1 MPDDLGLGRLVSE
14 KKSDFIGKHLRA
26 RPALREPERLRLV
39 GLVPVDGAATLRP
52 GAQIVAVAT
61 PTLPGK
67 SLGHISSTAH
77 SPVLGH
83 SVALALVT
91 GGMTREGETLYAA
104 YPLEDGETVPVRIV
118 DPVFVDPEG
127 KRLHV

>member
-1 MPDDLGLGRLVSE
+1 MKCRPIS
-14 KKSDFIGKHLRA
+14 

-52 GAQIVAVAT
+52 GAQIVAEAT

-83 SVALALVT
+83 SVALALVS
-91 GGMTREGETLYAA
+91 GGMARKGETLYAA
-104 YPLEDGETVPVRIV
+104 YLLEDGETVPVRVV

-127 KRLHV
+127 KRLHA